1 MALEKASLD
10 HNEHNKK
17 GRSVDTLVKHFIKK
31 SKSRMGVL
39 LRADLTGHHHA
50 TQIGS
55 KGLDGRAL
63 LGQPS
68 KGHLYGT
75 YFALFL
81 FVDFRIVQE

>member
-1 MALEKASLD
+1 MGKEL
-10 HNEHNKK
+10 
-17 GRSVDTLVKHFIKK
+17 K
-31 SKSRMGVL
+31 SCMGVL

-68 KGHLYGT
+68 KGQLYGIWLDT

-81 FVDFRIVQE
+81 FVDFQILLE